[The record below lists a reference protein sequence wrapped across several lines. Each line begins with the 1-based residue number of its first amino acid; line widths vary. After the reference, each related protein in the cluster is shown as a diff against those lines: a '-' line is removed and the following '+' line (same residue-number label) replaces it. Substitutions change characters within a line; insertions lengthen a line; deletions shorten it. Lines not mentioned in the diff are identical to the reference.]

1 MGYLSEQSV
10 SCPSMHRICR
20 TQATPSAP
28 PPPHPRKPRGG
39 GSESHGERS
48 TEKQSEEITRK
59 EPDPLRKTENEVQ
72 SRDDQ
77 RKQMSKVEEQD
88 RETRAWKG
96 SQKSERPRESG
107 DRREASQNHHC
118 LGKKQA
124 SFSTLFCCPKPEVL
138 SVPYFIH
145 ILYVRGKRVIFRAF
159 LNPKNHQAV
168 CLVDYLSEGP

>member
-1 MGYLSEQSV
+1 MSSLCHALASIGFAG
-10 SCPSMHRICR
+10 P
-20 TQATPSAP
+20 
-28 PPPHPRKPRGG
+28 KPRPQLHPHLHPASLEVGALKAT
-39 GSESHGERS
+39 ERGARRNKAMRS
-48 TEKQSEEITRK
+48 PGRSPIHCGRQKMKCRVGMTKGNRCQ
-59 EPDPLRKTENEVQ
+59 N
-72 SRDDQ
+72 
-77 RKQMSKVEEQD
+77 VEEQD
-88 RETRAWKG
+88 RETRARKG

-107 DRREASQNHHC
+107 NRREASQNHHC

-124 SFSTLFCCPKPEVL
+124 SFSTLFCCPKPAVL